1 MYQQLTTDDMISML
15 LQDDNAN
22 WSTEGARRLA
32 EHLEDLS
39 EDIEPAMM
47 SFNVVDIRCEY
58 SEYTTEELHEAYG
71 VGDDPSETVDQVRD
85 NTILLDV
92 AENHYIVLD
101 ASL

>member
-15 LQDDNAN
+15 LQDDNAS
-22 WSTEGARRLA
+22 WSIKGAIALV
-32 EHLEDLS
+32 EYLEDLS
-39 EDIEPAMM
+39 EDVEHAMM
-47 SFNVVDIRCEY
+47 VFNVAEIRCEY

-71 VGDDPSETVDQVRD
+71 VGDDPSETVNQVRD

-92 AENHYIVLD
+92 ADDHYIVLD

>member
-1 MYQQLTTDDMISML
+1 MMYQQLTTDDMISML

-39 EDIEPAMM
+39 ENIQPPMM
-47 SFNVVDIRCEY
+47 SFSVADIRCNY
-58 SEYTTEELHEAYG
+58 SEYNAEELHEAHG
-71 VGDDPSETVDQVRD
+71 VGDNPEETVEHVRE

-92 AENHYIVLD
+92 AENRYVILD
-101 ASL
+101 Y